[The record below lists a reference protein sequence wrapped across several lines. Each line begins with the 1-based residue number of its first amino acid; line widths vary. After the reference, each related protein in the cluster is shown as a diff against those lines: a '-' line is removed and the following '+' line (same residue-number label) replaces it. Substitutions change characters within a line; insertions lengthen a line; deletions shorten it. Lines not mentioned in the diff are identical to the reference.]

1 MAKKQKKRLA
11 KEIIKKQVEEMKKLD
26 PKPIQEYQA
35 TMDNVVIEIIWNL
48 QKEGE
53 AYQFPHLRG
62 IKEVIV
68 VAVGNMVTNKS
79 IKKGS
84 KIFVSTFGNEIA
96 RDEVSAI
103 SVIKGHEVLAILS

>member
-1 MAKKQKKRLA
+1 MKKKQTKRLA

-26 PKPIQEYQA
+26 PKPVQDYVA
-35 TMDNVVIEIIWNL
+35 TMDNVVAEVIWNE

-62 IKEVIV
+62 VKEIV
-68 VAVGNMVTNKS
+68 VLNVGNMVNNKDL
-79 IKKGS
+79 KKGTR
-84 KIFVSTFGNEIA
+84 IIVSSYGHEIV

-103 SVIKGHEVLAILS
+103 TIIKAHEILSIIK